1 MVTLNMV
8 RINKMGRSILVRLS
22 FGLAVVFGSCSVRNC
37 SGQAGQNTKAL
48 PAQSGLPNNSLQI
61 QTGLPTL
68 GLPPRLLLRTGLIQL
83 QPPAPVITPPIFQL
97 LSRLPPLTIPPAL
110 VLQRIPPP
118 T

>member
-1 MVTLNMV
+1 
-8 RINKMGRSILVRLS
+8 MGRSILVRLS

-83 QPPAPVITPPIFQL
+83 QPPAPVITAPIVQL
-97 LSRLPPLTIPPAL
+97 VYRVFRS
-110 VLQRIPPP
+110 
-118 T
+118 